1 VTDPATVESPARPS
15 VLASPGVVGFDA
27 AVARIVEQV
36 RDRRADRA
44 LYLLSQA
51 ANHSL
56 LWHGINAVDAVVG
69 GPTHRRRALR
79 RSVIVAVEQA
89 VVNGPIKAV
98 VARERPAFRAD
109 HPHVLRVPLTSSF
122 PSGHASAAACSAT
135 LLSRDLGGAPVW
147 WGLAGLVSWS
157 RLHVGVHHASDV
169 AAGLALGRMLAAV
182 AAMAWPPTDGRRV
195 RSNSG

>member
-1 VTDPATVESPARPS
+1 VSDAATLEPSARPS
-15 VLASPGVVGFDA
+15 VLASPAVVGFDA
-27 AVARIVEQV
+27 AVARVAEQV
-36 RDRRADRA
+36 RERGADRA

-56 LWHGINAVDAVVG
+56 LWHGINAIDALVG

-98 VARERPAFRAD
+98 VGRERPVARAD
-109 HPHVLRVPLTSSF
+109 HPHGLRVPLTSSF
-122 PSGHASAAACSAT
+122 PSGHASAAACSAA
-135 LLSRDLGGAPVW
+135 LLSRDLSAAPLW
-147 WGLAGLVSWS
+147 WGLAGLVSWT

-182 AAMAWPPTDGRRV
+182 AAVAWPPTDGR
-195 RSNSG
+195 